1 MRNDLHSNQ
10 DCPQA
15 EVFVDQYQ
23 RPSCRP
29 IQSEEELR
37 EALGPGTA
45 QLLQVL
51 NQL

>member
-1 MRNDLHSNQ
+1 MRTERQSNPELKQ
-10 DCPQA
+10 V
-15 EVFVDQYQ
+15 EGYMDQYQ

-29 IQSEEELR
+29 LQSTEELR

-45 QLLQVL
+45 QFLQVL

>member
-1 MRNDLHSNQ
+1 MRTALQSNPETRQ
-10 DCPQA
+10 V
-15 EVFVDQYQ
+15 EGYMDQYQ

-29 IQSEEELR
+29 IESTDELR
-37 EALGPGTA
+37 DVLGPGTT

>member
-1 MRNDLHSNQ
+1 MRTELQSNPEFKQ
-10 DCPQA
+10 V
-15 EVFVDQYQ
+15 EGFMDQYQ

-29 IQSEEELR
+29 LKSTDELR
-37 EALGPGTA
+37 DVLGPGTT

>member
-1 MRNDLHSNQ
+1 MGTALQSNPEAKQ
-10 DCPQA
+10 V
-15 EVFVDQYQ
+15 EGHLDQYQ

-29 IQSEEELR
+29 IESPDELR
-37 EALGPGTA
+37 NLLGPSAT

>member
-1 MRNDLHSNQ
+1 MTELQRN
-10 DCPQA
+10 PEFTQA
-15 EVFVDQYQ
+15 DGFMDQYQ

-29 IQSEEELR
+29 LHSTEELR
-37 EALGPGTA
+37 EVLGPGTA